1 MSQFS
6 EDMIKAVWNKGIIVQ
21 GFNPDVYRMD
31 IYRGWMQFSQYGNR
45 NHIYGWEIDHI
56 IPVSKGGG
64 DNIENLQ
71 PLNWVNNVRKGD
83 K

>member
-6 EDMIKAVWNKGIIVQ
+6 EDLIKAVWRKGIIVQ

-31 IYRGWMQFSQYGNR
+31 IYRCWMQFSQYGNR
-45 NHIYGWEIDHI
+45 NHNYGWEIDHI